1 MCELV
6 LASKS
11 PRRRELLK
19 LLGHH
24 YKIEV
29 SQVEEDRINGESPAD
44 HVTRLSELKA
54 YDVGRQKKNSIV
66 IGADTVVVLDGEI
79 IGKPHSPDEAV
90 SMLMK
95 LQGLTHTVYT
105 GYALYDARSG
115 RNMSDYESTDV
126 TMRRITEECARMYV
140 RTGEPLDKAGSY
152 GIQGYGSALVTSIQG
167 CYFTV
172 MGLPLA
178 KLMESLYSFTH
189 GQFGYFGTGTEKA
202 L

>member
-1 MCELV
+1 MCEIV

-19 LLGHH
+19 LLGHP
-24 YKIEV
+24 YKVEV
-29 SQVEEDRINGESPAD
+29 SQIEEDHINGESPAD

-54 YDVGRQKKNSIV
+54 FDVGSRKKSGFI
-66 IGADTVVVLDGEI
+66 IGSDTVVVLDGEI
-79 IGKPHSPDEAV
+79 MGKPHSPDEAV

-95 LQGLTHTVYT
+95 LQGRTHTVYT
-105 GYALYDARSG
+105 GYALYEAGSG
-115 RNMSDYESTDV
+115 RKMSDHESTDV
-126 TMRRITEECARMYV
+126 TMRTLTEECARMYV
-140 RTGEPLDKAGSY
+140 GTGEPLDKAGSY
-152 GIQGYGSALVTSIQG
+152 GIQGYGAALVTSIHG

-178 KLMESLYSFTH
+178 KLMESLYSFTQ
-189 GQFGYFGTGTEKA
+189 GQFGYFGTGSEKA